1 MRHIAGFQLT
11 EEMLWSELTL
21 ESQTQ
26 VCTLLLLLLQL
37 LGQLNDPTGLQLYRR
52 LRHH

>member
-1 MRHIAGFQLT
+1 M
-11 EEMLWSELTL
+11 

-26 VCTLLLLLLQL
+26 VCTCCCLLLQL